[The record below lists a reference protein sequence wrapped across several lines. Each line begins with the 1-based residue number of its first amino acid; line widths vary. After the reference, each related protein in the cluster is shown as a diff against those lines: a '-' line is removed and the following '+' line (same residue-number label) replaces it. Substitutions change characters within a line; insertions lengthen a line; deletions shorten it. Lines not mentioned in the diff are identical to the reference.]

1 MKNDQIQHMIEELR
15 EEMEL
20 IDLTILDFERLQRS
34 RTNPDHNSLLNLAGA
49 VAGNRR
55 NGMPPPSRERRP
67 GKGSTISGRTTKA
80 PKTVRAEAAR
90 RFPLA
95 LQAQHG
101 AYKVTGHPAP

>member
-1 MKNDQIQHMIEELR
+1 MKNDQIQQMIEELR

-34 RTNPDHNSLLNLAGA
+34 RSNGDHNSLMNLAGA
-49 VAGNRR
+49 VAGIRSNSVATR
-55 NGMPPPSRERRP
+55 NRERRQV
-67 GKGSTISGRTTKA
+67 KGSTTGGRSTKA
-80 PKTVRAEAAR
+80 PKPARADAAA